1 MSVPIEQETNMRIQV
16 CLRKLTGI
24 RMKNFNYEDVAGRQ
38 IISALLHETGLA
50 NGARGFVYEVIQGAA
65 NEARRR
71 GLLLNPN
78 NYDRQTYSTA
88 VGNTERMMPS
98 AMGWAQT
105 KGVLVRHVQNAAALL
120 RRILDERRARLTAA
134 GRTRTTQL
142 KTK

>member
-1 MSVPIEQETNMRIQV
+1 
-16 CLRKLTGI
+16 
-24 RMKNFNYEDVAGRQ
+24 MKNLNYEDVAGRQ

-50 NGARGFVYEVIQGAA
+50 HGATGFVYEVIQGAA

-98 AMGWAQT
+98 AVGWAQT

-134 GRTRTTQL
+134 GRTITF
-142 KTK
+142 KK